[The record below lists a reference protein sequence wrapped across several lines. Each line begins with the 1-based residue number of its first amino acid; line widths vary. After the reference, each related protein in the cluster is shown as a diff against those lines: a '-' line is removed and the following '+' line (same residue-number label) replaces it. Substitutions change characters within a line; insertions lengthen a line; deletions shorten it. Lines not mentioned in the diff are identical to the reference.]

1 MSSKRDSQRLQ
12 NKEDTEG
19 LGTEAQE
26 LSSQTVSRRLT
37 RSQVAA
43 PADRSE
49 VLPEHLRER
58 VVPVVE
64 ISVCDRISAEFQF
77 QKCAS
82 ERAENHSAS
91 LPPSSDDKSP
101 KESSAAESQPLPAA
115 SELIV
120 PHTPEAKGAGKNKS
134 AFKKTANVADTTVV
148 LSEKELGL
156 EEVDDST
163 QVQKHNERDD
173 KEPSQR
179 TTDSPETPTG
189 SRLSRRS
196 VRRSLMGKP
205 STIRRT
211 SLAEK
216 YSLARK
222 RESTIRKSIARTVI
236 KRKAPQKLSVS
247 SSSVNGKFERHW
259 IGALHSFCSF
269 CQCVTCMRPWVW
281 CLQRA
286 GIYTV
291 ASHPA

>member
-43 PADRSE
+43 PADHSE

-82 ERAENHSAS
+82 ERAENHSTS
-91 LPPSSDDKSP
+91 LPPSSDDK
-101 KESSAAESQPLPAA
+101 SSAAESQPLPAA

-247 SSSVNGKFERHW
+247 SSSVNGKFERHR